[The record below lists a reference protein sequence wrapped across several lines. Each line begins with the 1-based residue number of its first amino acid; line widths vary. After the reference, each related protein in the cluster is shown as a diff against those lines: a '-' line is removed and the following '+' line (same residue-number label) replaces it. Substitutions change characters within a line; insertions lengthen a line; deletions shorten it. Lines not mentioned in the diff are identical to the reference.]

1 MRHLFYSGLAVP
13 SICFIILTI
22 QPQSLSFIHYVPM
35 STCEWPF
42 NLTRMSMDC
51 GRNRHD
57 DTQTPQAVYLFIWLF
72 VCLFVYSLRAQLY
85 CGTLASVNNQIEND
99 TFLNCLLILFPYHSY
114 YILKSCLEQYVW
126 KQDSFCLCTQRNLNQ
141 NPIFCRHKA

>member
-99 TFLNCLLILFPYHSY
+99 TFLNCLLILFPLPL
-114 YILKSCLEQYVW
+114 ILH
-126 KQDSFCLCTQRNLNQ
+126 TQKLFRIVCMEIGQLLSVYS
-141 NPIFCRHKA
+141 KES